1 MPRVRSSDAVGR
13 SRKKIATKV
22 RELRVARGLT
32 QGELAKRL
40 HISQNRLSE
49 IEHGGGS
56 FTAEQFLEL
65 LRLFNVTPSDFVED
79 RRDRDLELQ
88 NALARLGATHLH
100 ESAIVASAVLEGV
113 HDVVREA
120 LLTGSPRLITALAPV
135 LANHADILNL
145 PKLYSEL
152 HELGLERRLAW
163 VVDNTLVALD
173 TLANQSGSDA
183 KRWSK
188 LKRRAGVRLQLFVG
202 LVGPRGEVL
211 PGWKSPPDVLD
222 PTIRSLRTLEDVK
235 RSASKPSERWGIA
248 TSLQPDDFVEA
259 LRAAHATG

>member
-1 MPRVRSSDAVGR
+1 MPRVKSSDSVGR
-13 SRKKIATKV
+13 SRKKIAAKV
-22 RELRVARGLT
+22 RELRLARSLT
-32 QGELAKRL
+32 QDELAKRL

-65 LRLFNVTPSDFVED
+65 LRLFNVTASDFVED
-79 RRDRDLELQ
+79 ARDRDLELQ

-100 ESAIVASAVLEGV
+100 ESAIVASAALEGV

-120 LLTGSPRLITALAPV
+120 LLNGSPRLITALAPV
-135 LANHADILNL
+135 LANHVDILNL

-163 VVDNTLVALD
+163 VVENTLVALD
-173 TLANQSGSDA
+173 ALANESGSGA
-183 KRWSK
+183 KGWSK
-188 LKRRAGVRLQLFVG
+188 LKRRAGVPFQLFVD
-202 LVGPRGEVL
+202 LVGPRGEV
-211 PGWKSPPDVLD
+211 PGWKSPPDLLD
-222 PTIRSLRTLEDVK
+222 PTIRSLRTLEEVK

-248 TSLQPDDFVEA
+248 TSLQPNDFVQA
-259 LRAAHATG
+259 LRASNATG

>member
-1 MPRVRSSDAVGR
+1 MPRVKKSDSLGR
-13 SRKKIATKV
+13 SRKKVATKV
-22 RELRVARGLT
+22 RELRLARSLT
-32 QGELAKRL
+32 QNELAKRL

-65 LRLFNVTPSDFVED
+65 LRLFNVTASDFVD
-79 RRDRDLELQ
+79 DARDRDLDLQ

-100 ESAIVASAVLEGV
+100 ESAIVASAALEGV

-120 LLTGSPRLITALAPV
+120 LLHGSPRLITALAPV

-163 VVDNTLVALD
+163 LVENTLVALD
-173 TLANQSGSDA
+173 ALANQSGSGA
-183 KRWSK
+183 KGWSK
-188 LKRRAGVRLQLFVG
+188 LKRRAGVPFQLFVD
-202 LVGPRGEVL
+202 LVAPRGEV
-211 PGWKSPPDVLD
+211 PGWKSPPDLLD
-222 PTIRSLRTLEDVK
+222 PTIRSLRTLEEVK

-248 TSLQPDDFVEA
+248 TSLQPEDFVQA
-259 LRAAHATG
+259 LRASNATG

>member
-1 MPRVRSSDAVGR
+1 MPRVKRSDSLGR
-13 SRKKIATKV
+13 SRKKVATKV
-22 RELRVARGLT
+22 RELRLARSLT
-32 QGELAKRL
+32 QNELAKHL

-65 LRLFNVTPSDFVED
+65 LRLFNVTASDFVED
-79 RRDRDLELQ
+79 ARDRDLELQ

-100 ESAIVASAVLEGV
+100 ESAIVASAALEGV

-120 LLTGSPRLITALAPV
+120 LLNGAPRLITALAPV

-163 VVDNTLVALD
+163 VVENTLVALD
-173 TLANQSGSDA
+173 ALANESGSGA
-183 KRWSK
+183 KGWSK
-188 LKRRAGVRLQLFVG
+188 LKRRAGVPFQLFVD
-202 LVGPRGEVL
+202 LVGPRGEV
-211 PGWKSPPDVLD
+211 PGWKSPPDLLD
-222 PTIRSLRTLEDVK
+222 PTIRSLRTLEEVK

-248 TSLQPDDFVEA
+248 TSLQPDDFVQA
-259 LRAAHATG
+259 LRASHATG

>member
-1 MPRVRSSDAVGR
+1 MPRVKSSDSVGR
-13 SRKKIATKV
+13 SRKKIAAKV
-22 RELRVARGLT
+22 RELRLARSLT
-32 QGELAKRL
+32 QDELAKRL

-65 LRLFNVTPSDFVED
+65 LRLFNVTASDFVED
-79 RRDRDLELQ
+79 ARDRDLELQ

-100 ESAIVASAVLEGV
+100 ESAIVASAALEGV

-120 LLTGSPRLITALAPV
+120 LLNGSPRLITALAPV
-135 LANHADILNL
+135 LANHVDILNL

-163 VVDNTLVALD
+163 VVENTLVALD
-173 TLANQSGSDA
+173 ALANESGSGA
-183 KRWSK
+183 KGWSK
-188 LKRRAGVRLQLFVG
+188 LKRRAGVPFQLFVE
-202 LVGPRGEVL
+202 LVGPRGEV
-211 PGWKSPPDVLD
+211 PGWKSPPDLLD
-222 PTIRSLRTLEDVK
+222 PTIRSLRTLEEVK

-248 TSLQPDDFVEA
+248 TSLQPNDFVQA
-259 LRAAHATG
+259 LRASNATG